1 MAGKFTGL
9 SDAAWMT
16 LEKLLPPKPKKRG
29 KGMPPAP
36 FRNVLNTIF
45 YVLIT
50 GCRWCDIP
58 EGEQWGKR
66 SSSHRWLKAW
76 EEDGTWEKVLQG
88 IVAFADLCGQID
100 WTKGAV
106 DGSFSP
112 GKGRR

>member
-16 LEKLLPPKPKKRG
+16 LEKLLPSPPQKRG
-29 KGMPPAP
+29 RGMPPAP
-36 FRNVLNTIF
+36 FRDVMNTIF
-45 YVLIT
+45 YLLIT

-58 EGEQWGKR
+58 EGKQWAKR
-66 SSSHRWLKAW
+66 SSAHRWLKRW
-76 EEDGTWEKVLQG
+76 EQDGTWKNIQHG

-112 GKGRR
+112 GKRRR